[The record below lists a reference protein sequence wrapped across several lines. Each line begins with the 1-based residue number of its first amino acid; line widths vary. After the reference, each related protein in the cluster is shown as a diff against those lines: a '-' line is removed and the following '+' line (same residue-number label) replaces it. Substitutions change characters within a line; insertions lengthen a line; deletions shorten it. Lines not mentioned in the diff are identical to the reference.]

1 MAKGPKPRDAGADPA
16 KPRTRKKAPV
26 APAPAPA
33 GAIPSRTIAS
43 PPDNLDALVKR
54 TSWPASQTIHRIHP
68 DEYAPDAFNPGPGGN
83 ARFSPIRDAAGNA
96 IPTIYGGTT
105 LECAAM
111 ETVFHDVPHAPG
123 LKSVAKRK
131 LRKHHYSRLQPA
143 ANLGPKERAYFADRG
158 LATVLDHA
166 AEFVEKRLAPAAA
179 LNDGKQT
186 PMRGHPAFIAQ
197 HATATCCRTCLAKWH
212 GIPAGRPL
220 SDGERRHV
228 VVAIARWL
236 ESGLAQAGDSLV
248 PGTPTR
254 DSSPRE

>member
-1 MAKGPKPRDAGADPA
+1 MAKGAGPREAGVDPA
-16 KPRTRKKAPV
+16 KPRTRKNAPV

-68 DEYAPDAFNPGPGGN
+68 DEYAPDAFHPGPGGN
-83 ARFSPIRDAAGNA
+83 ARFSPIRDAAGDA

-111 ETVFHDVPHAPG
+111 ETVFHDVPHGPG

-143 ANLGPKERAYFADRG
+143 ADLTLADLGSI
-158 LATVLDHA
+158 
-166 AEFVEKRLAPAAA
+166 A
-179 LNDGKQT
+179 LRK
-186 PMRGHPAFIAQ
+186 I
-197 HATATCCRTCLAKWH
+197 
-212 GIPAGRPL
+212 GIPRVDLIDSNKDIYPQTRAWAEAIHAQCPDVQGLGWVSRQDDSARALILFEDRLPPDL
-220 SDGERRHV
+220 FSSVEAPVDI
-228 VVAIARWL
+228 VADAETFTALI
-236 ESGLAQAGDSLV
+236 ELADLIGV
-248 PGTPTR
+248 KITGK
-254 DSSPRE
+254 